1 MGTGREQQNAPAG
14 MDDEKHISS
23 QEAKGLEE
31 HSDVMPDN
39 ASGDGSLQDGVK
51 AIEAISQAWTRTALV
66 VAYFSIFLM
75 AFVTSLE
82 GQVINSLLIFVTS
95 SFQNHS
101 MVSTI
106 NVVQGVINAVV
117 KPPMAKVA
125 DVFGRTEAFCVSIA
139 LYTLGYIVMASS
151 QNVSNYAA
159 AQIFYS
165 AGSTGLMI
173 LQQVFIADTTDLS
186 WRALMSTLPDLPFL
200 VTTWI
205 GSIIGGGIMS
215 SSGSWR
221 WAYGMWAIILPVAF
235 LPLLFSLVMNTR
247 RAKQLGIAPER
258 KTLQGSVPRILANLW
273 RDLDMGGIILL
284 SASFALILIPCT
296 IAGTL
301 PDGWQNREVI
311 AMITIGAILLVI
323 YPCWEMST
331 RFGRKHGVKG
341 TLAKVLEYTAPYP
354 LTPLHLLKS
363 RTFTAGCIL
372 ITFYFVAFY
381 LSVFPYFYSYLMVV
395 RNLDMKSATYITQ
408 IFSFS
413 STVSSIIVSVII
425 KLTKRYKWFVVI
437 GSSLYT
443 LGLGLMMKYR
453 TETSSLSAI
462 IGCQVLIGFGGGM
475 LNVPTQLGV
484 QASAG
489 HQNVATATAMFLTVI
504 SIGSAIGSAIS
515 GAVWGKNIPAKLT
528 EYLPEAAKVNATVIY
543 GDITAA
549 LAYEVGTPERI
560 AISRSYQE
568 TMTTLLTI
576 AVCMCAPIFLCSL
589 LMTDY
594 KLDEMEQGVKG
605 LVIGGEIGEDG
616 KKKDVRKGNT
626 YSPLTWFKRS

>member
-1 MGTGREQQNAPAG
+1 
-14 MDDEKHISS
+14 
-23 QEAKGLEE
+23 
-31 HSDVMPDN
+31 
-39 ASGDGSLQDGVK
+39 
-51 AIEAISQAWTRTALV
+51 
-66 VAYFSIFLM
+66 
-75 AFVTSLE
+75 
-82 GQVINSLLIFVTS
+82 
-95 SFQNHS
+95 
-101 MVSTI
+101 
-106 NVVQGVINAVV
+106 
-117 KPPMAKVA
+117 MAKVA

-221 WAYGMWAIILPVAF
+221 WAYGMWAIILPVTF

-258 KTLQGSVPRILANLW
+258 ETLQGSVPRIIANLW

-372 ITFYFVAFY
+372 ITFYF
-381 LSVFPYFYSYLMVV
+381 
-395 RNLDMKSATYITQ
+395 
-408 IFSFS
+408 
-413 STVSSIIVSVII
+413 
-425 KLTKRYKWFVVI
+425 
-437 GSSLYT
+437 
-443 LGLGLMMKYR
+443 
-453 TETSSLSAI
+453 
-462 IGCQVLIGFGGGM
+462 
-475 LNVPTQLGV
+475 
-484 QASAG
+484 
-489 HQNVATATAMFLTVI
+489 
-504 SIGSAIGSAIS
+504 
-515 GAVWGKNIPAKLT
+515 GKFDRH
-528 EYLPEAAKVNATVIY
+528 V
-543 GDITAA
+543 
-549 LAYEVGTPERI
+549 
-560 AISRSYQE
+560 
-568 TMTTLLTI
+568 
-576 AVCMCAPIFLCSL
+576 
-589 LMTDY
+589 
-594 KLDEMEQGVKG
+594 
-605 LVIGGEIGEDG
+605 
-616 KKKDVRKGNT
+616 
-626 YSPLTWFKRS
+626 

>member
-1 MGTGREQQNAPAG
+1 MSTVREQNAPAG
-14 MDDEKHISS
+14 MDDEKHIRS
-23 QEAKGLEE
+23 QEAEGFEE
-31 HSDVMPDN
+31 HSDVTPDN
-39 ASGDGSLQDGVK
+39 ATGDGSLQDGIK

-66 VAYFSIFLM
+66 IAYFSIFLM

-82 GQVINSLLIFVTS
+82 GQVINSLVVFVTS
-95 SFQNHS
+95 SFENHS

-151 QNVSNYAA
+151 QGVSNYAA

-205 GSIIGGGIMS
+205 GSIIGGGIMK

-258 KTLQGSVPRILANLW
+258 KTLQGSIPRILANLW
-273 RDLDMGGIILL
+273 RDLDMGGILLL

-301 PDGWQNREVI
+301 SDGWQNREVI
-311 AMITIGAILLVI
+311 AMITLGAILLVI

-331 RFGRKHGVKG
+331 RLGRKYGVRG

-354 LTPLHLLKS
+354 LTPLHLLRS
-363 RTFTAGCIL
+363 RTFAAGCIL
-372 ITFYFVAFY
+372 ITFYFIAFY

-395 RNLDMKSATYITQ
+395 RNLDMQSATYVTQ

-413 STVSSIIVSVII
+413 STVSSIIISIII
-425 KLTKRYKWFVVI
+425 KLTKRYKWFVVL
-437 GSSLYT
+437 GASLYT

-475 LNVPTQLGV
+475 LNVPAQLGV

-528 EYLPEAAKVNATVIY
+528 EYLPEAAKVNATTIY
-543 GDITAA
+543 GDITVA
-549 LAYEVGTPERI
+549 LSYEVGTPERI

-616 KKKDVRKGNT
+616 KKKDVKRGNS
-626 YSPLTWFKRS
+626 YNPVNWFRRS